1 MRFARFARGQQ
12 KFRGFNFHKWLLT
25 HEKREN
31 KSLAKITNHTVC
43 DNYKVGKTLGTNLIK
58 IVSVS
63 VYVDAL

>member
-1 MRFARFARGQQ
+1 MA
-12 KFRGFNFHKWLLT
+12 LT
-25 HEKREN
+25 REKREN